1 MIGAKRHM
9 RCAGWLGL
17 VAAVLAA
24 GHGAFAGDQ
33 PALDVHDQQAMA
45 ALVNDLGSGDFNQ
58 REQAQ
63 KRLESIPSSQKDDLR
78 RLAEQIN
85 DPEVQARLLG
95 RVDMIEELAA
105 TDPPPISLDVKYAT
119 IHELAA
125 ALTEALGKPV
135 IVRNGNEDDRFT
147 LSAKGLHFWE
157 IEDRLSAQHPI
168 FFDMSGPMI
177 YLMSGAQWRRNVV
190 MRGLSVGISNL
201 SWQPANAGQIL
212 IQGNGGVLQIING
225 PGVNGLVFNNGGVIR
240 VVQANAGV
248 LVINGAVNVGNLQ
261 ANAVLMQGV
270 GQAPA
275 VPAGPKLAGVLTLSA
290 DPRIHVLSV
299 AGPDLVQAVDDAG
312 NRLVPPANG
321 IAGSRLTNIVRGNS
335 LSRSFALDAPEKI
348 GRSIKTL
355 RGEARVTVA
364 LQEKRIEVTDPE
376 KHIGEILYKGDREVT
391 LQDFALNANNNMNGI
406 LRVQVRGNQPRTAT
420 LGGLPVN
427 PGMAAQISA
436 VQVSLL
442 DSAGT
447 VLVSL
452 FVADGATTGAAFRPN
467 GPGPFKVIVTVPE
480 KTKEVVVPFE
490 FKDLAVPRQGQ

>member
-1 MIGAKRHM
+1 M
-9 RCAGWLGL
+9 

-177 YLMSGAQWRRNVV
+177 YLMSG
-190 MRGLSVGISNL
+190 
-201 SWQPANAGQIL
+201 
-212 IQGNGGVLQIING
+212 
-225 PGVNGLVFNNGGVIR
+225 
-240 VVQANAGV
+240 
-248 LVINGAVNVGNLQ
+248 
-261 ANAVLMQGV
+261 
-270 GQAPA
+270 
-275 VPAGPKLAGVLTLSA
+275 SA
-290 DPRIHVLSV
+290 
-299 AGPDLVQAVDDAG
+299 
-312 NRLVPPANG
+312 
-321 IAGSRLTNIVRGNS
+321 
-335 LSRSFALDAPEKI
+335 
-348 GRSIKTL
+348 
-355 RGEARVTVA
+355 
-364 LQEKRIEVTDPE
+364 
-376 KHIGEILYKGDREVT
+376 
-391 LQDFALNANNNMNGI
+391 
-406 LRVQVRGNQPRTAT
+406 
-420 LGGLPVN
+420 
-427 PGMAAQISA
+427 
-436 VQVSLL
+436 
-442 DSAGT
+442 
-447 VLVSL
+447 
-452 FVADGATTGAAFRPN
+452 
-467 GPGPFKVIVTVPE
+467 
-480 KTKEVVVPFE
+480 
-490 FKDLAVPRQGQ
+490 